1 MIFKGTNIIIYI
13 PFVLLNNYDGLN
25 GVLIKPN
32 ILYIAYC
39 SYSCLYFIFCY
50 LMVIGYRAVIKENV
64 YNI

>member
-1 MIFKGTNIIIYI
+1 MIFIGTNIIIYI

-39 SYSCLYFIFCY
+39 SYSCL
-50 LMVIGYRAVIKENV
+50 
-64 YNI
+64 